1 MKLKPS
7 LIQTLNP
14 NSYSAYK
21 HTALTKSESCIQ
33 KLNRIQ
39 TRSSMSTDWYP
50 TFSSASVLRNLAL
63 WQGQGLLLL
72 GLCFCF
78 QTTGT
83 NSSFHL
89 IMDTSKYWFES
100 ISKQLRI
107 QVHKYTLQKRM
118 DDLLT
123 TSSLDERDGQDRI
136 PSDRASHIMTSADSS
151 LNPHTSLTQYI
162 FKTIKPWSTQA
173 ALLSHLRNSS
183 G

>member
-7 LIQTLNP
+7 LIRTLNP

-21 HTALTKSESCIQ
+21 HTALTKSESCMQ

-39 TRSSMSTDWYP
+39 TRSSMSTDWCP
-50 TFSSASVLRNLAL
+50 IFSSASVLWNLAL
-63 WQGQGLLLL
+63 WQGQSLFLL

-78 QTTGT
+78 HTTRT

-100 ISKQLRI
+100 ISRQLGI
-107 QVHKYTLQKRM
+107 EVHKYTLQKRM

-136 PSDRASHIMTSADSS
+136 PSGRTSHIMTSADSS
-151 LNPHTSLTQYI
+151 LNPHTSLIQYI
-162 FKTIKPWSTQA
+162 FKIIKPWATQT
-173 ALLSHLRNSS
+173 ALLSHLPNSS